1 MCFSLPNHSNDVRWS
16 VDLRWQSPH
25 EKWGFYDIAPGI
37 LFRSKD
43 NADLKPDWE
52 KFLAINRKEVWQ
64 QRYKVQ
70 VCIFMRYST
79 LSSVCLSLYM

>member
-1 MCFSLPNHSNDVRWS
+1 MFFGSLTNKSNDVRWS

-25 EKWGFYDIAPGI
+25 EKWGFYDIAEGI

-43 NADLKPDWE
+43 NPNLKPDWI
-52 KFLAINRKEVWQ
+52 KFLSVNRKDVWQ

-70 VCIFMRYST
+70 VSDF
-79 LSSVCLSLYM
+79 LPV